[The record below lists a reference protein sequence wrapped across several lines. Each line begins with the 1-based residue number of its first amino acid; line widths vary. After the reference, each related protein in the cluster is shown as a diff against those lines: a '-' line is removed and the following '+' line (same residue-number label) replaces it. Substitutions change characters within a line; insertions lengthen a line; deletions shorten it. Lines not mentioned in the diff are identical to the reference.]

1 MLGQSRDARDLP
13 SLVSFLRFPEL
24 DSAGSPGHFISISS
38 LVVLG
43 GRESRNDAAAIETTC
58 IVDHSLW
65 GNLPICSLQC
75 RHRVS
80 KTIKRQ
86 MLFGLHDDAEDEDV
100 GGART
105 MALAD
110 GTFSDTLVPGGGD
123 SQADRQ
129 PKRAREESETPA
141 KVPTRATDV
150 RPRRSL
156 NRMYDR
162 MNQRLIAAMPQ
173 REQDGVEGH
182 PRNENAVPVARKA
195 TAGRLS
201 LREHTTATPDAA
213 EGLRHTQTAMLNH
226 QSGMITSLRL
236 SSRAGRSPS
245 PALLAQAAIMHSAN
259 RGHTTPVLS
268 SEPNWAHA
276 TPVLFSEP
284 GQTRKI
290 SSSTLQT
297 ASDTHLHEVAPS
309 AAPSNPPIQL
319 PVRTSSPEPDFVK
332 MGAALRDEDAIVPK
346 FRPAAVARA
355 EEHLHDARKKVAPF
369 MTAALER
376 SDRRQSGIGTGAE
389 AYSLLNRYGV
399 EEVDEV
405 AGAVAGIAINRA
417 HLLARK
423 RQLGLQQE

>member
-1 MLGQSRDARDLP
+1 M
-13 SLVSFLRFPEL
+13 SFPLY
-24 DSAGSPGHFISISS
+24 SS
-38 LVVLG
+38 LAIPTLASSPHP
-43 GRESRNDAAAIETTC
+43 SRAQLVPSQGFPSHPTTATEELTQ
-58 IVDHSLW
+58 IP
-65 GNLPICSLQC
+65 NA
-75 RHRVS
+75 RVS

-369 MTAALER
+369 MTAALYVVTAKLLPVT
-376 SDRRQSGIGTGAE
+376 DGA
-389 AYSLLNRYGV
+389 GV
-399 EEVDEV
+399 
-405 AGAVAGIAINRA
+405 GCSPKGFPCK
-417 HLLARK
+417 LC
-423 RQLGLQQE
+423 